1 MHQFQ
6 LLLLPFIMGF
16 FHHSFQRRN
25 DQRQRCTQFMA
36 HIGKETEFHLIDF
49 FIPLRF
55 TFHLLYPELIAFT
68 AQHSIAGQKQC
79 AYQ

>member
-1 MHQFQ
+1 
-6 LLLLPFIMGF
+6 
-16 FHHSFQRRN
+16 
-25 DQRQRCTQFMA
+25 MA

-68 AQHSIAGQKQC
+68 AQHSIAGEKQC